1 LLFTIW
7 HLFVGAALY
16 PATLQVG
23 FVGAAHIELPLKI
36 GPFVGTAD
44 MKLPLQIGQFVG
56 AARLAPF
63 VGATQYRAA
72 PTKKIKHCYESFL

>member
-1 LLFTIW
+1 MLFTIW

-23 FVGAAHIELPLKI
+23 LVGAAHIELSLKI

-56 AARLAPF
+56 TARLAPF
-63 VGATQYRAA
+63 VGRLNIE
-72 PTKKIKHCYESFL
+72 PPLPKK